1 MGSHGNGVCR
11 QFQHRMSTGPPR
23 TFAPASTTRN
33 AQTEIPQQDRP
44 PECAEI
50 LVLFAHG
57 RVLWRRWQLS
67 EPHGSQFWRSWT
79 QTEESLKPS
88 PTGQALPADSG
99 NPQIQK
105 SLPATDG
112 DDWPYRLFVEALPRL
127 GSCSAVL
134 AVTLRAGTG
143 WPKAVPRPQRAS
155 PGWKPPARNPVPAP
169 SATENPEEPSF
180 CFSSSFRVGDSTR
193 THGNSCLMDGRNCTY
208 PCRT

>member
-50 LVLFAHG
+50 LVLFRA
-57 RVLWRRWQLS
+57 RARSVAALAVIRAPREPVL
-67 EPHGSQFWRSWT
+67 EVMD

-127 GSCSAVL
+127 V
-134 AVTLRAGTG
+134 
-143 WPKAVPRPQRAS
+143 
-155 PGWKPPARNPVPAP
+155 PARRCSQLRYGPAQGGQGQFLGRNAPAP
-169 SATENPEEPSF
+169 AGSRLP
-180 CFSSSFRVGDSTR
+180 GIQ
-193 THGNSCLMDGRNCTY
+193 
-208 PCRT
+208 CRLRPH

>member
-88 PTGQALPADSG
+88 PTGQALPADDTKELTSHG
-99 NPQIQK
+99 RRRLAVLPIRR
-105 SLPATDG
+105 SLATLG
-112 DDWPYRLFVEALPRL
+112 FLLGGARSYATGRHRVAKGSSSAATRQPRL
-127 GSCSAVL
+127 EAACPESSAGS
-134 AVTLRAGTG
+134 
-143 WPKAVPRPQRAS
+143 VP
-155 PGWKPPARNPVPAP
+155 
-169 SATENPEEPSF
+169 
-180 CFSSSFRVGDSTR
+180 
-193 THGNSCLMDGRNCTY
+193 H
-208 PCRT
+208 